1 MNIKTLITTVT
12 LTIVAAL
19 HAPAQTTNT
28 PTVERVGIYDSRAI
42 AVAYAGSALHNAE
55 LRQKQAEMTKAKQT
69 DDAPTIARLKTEGKA
84 RQVTAH
90 KQAFSTAPVDDILAH
105 ITNALPEIQK
115 QANVTALISKWD
127 ETALKQHPRAERVDI
142 TLPLIDAFNPTATQR
157 KSALEIQ
164 KHKPITLKQAE
175 QIDD

>member
-1 MNIKTLITTVT
+1 MNAKTLISTAL
-12 LTIVAAL
+12 LTISAAL
-19 HAPAQTTNT
+19 AASAQTTNAT
-28 PTVERVGIYDSRAI
+28 PAERIGIYDSRAI
-42 AVAYAGSALHNAE
+42 TVAFVGSSLHNTE
-55 LRQKQAEMTKAKQT
+55 LRQLEAEMTKAKQT
-69 DDAPTIARLKTEGKA
+69 GDTATVARLKAEGKA

-90 KQAFSTAPVDDILAH
+90 KQAFSTAPVDDILTH

-115 QANVTALISKWD
+115 QANVTTLISKWD
-127 ETALKQHPRAERVDI
+127 EAALNKHPGAERVDI
-142 TLPLIDAFNPTATQR
+142 TLPLVDAFNPSATQR